1 MTVFAR
7 PTVVYYSKTNVAKRV
22 SVDCN
27 HSLLAIAHSAS
38 YQSIHTITQKT
49 KIGQRTLIVNSIK
62 ESVYKGLLTYSEI
75 FISVTSVIELC
86 VHDALDD
93 IFHIIAVFLAKTLQ
107 HLWPRLTAN
116 PFSFL
121 RA

>member
-1 MTVFAR
+1 M
-7 PTVVYYSKTNVAKRV
+7 
-22 SVDCN
+22 
-27 HSLLAIAHSAS
+27 
-38 YQSIHTITQKT
+38 
-49 KIGQRTLIVNSIK
+49 IVNSIK

-121 RA
+121 GACEIETILVMAKLGFQDKRETYRRTSFSRRWMVIVDI